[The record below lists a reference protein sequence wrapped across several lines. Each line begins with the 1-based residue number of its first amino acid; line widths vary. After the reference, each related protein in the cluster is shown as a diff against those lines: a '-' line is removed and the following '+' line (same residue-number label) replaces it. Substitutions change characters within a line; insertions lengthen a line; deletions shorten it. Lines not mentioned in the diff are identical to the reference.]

1 MINSFPLITAHS
13 GCMNKP
19 DKTLVS
25 AEAGLNLGADVVE
38 DDIRVTLDGILVL
51 AHDDI
56 IHTLDGT
63 GYSISRTNYRELRE
77 LDIQTKHGD
86 AAETIRL
93 ATLESFLQLIK
104 ASSKIANL
112 DLKVDECIKPV
123 SDLVLKYDML
133 DQVIISGCESD
144 RAMIVNQINPKLRK
158 LLNANIPLFL
168 TLDYVEAVEITCKD
182 ALAANC
188 MGINI
193 EYRLVKAE
201 LLETAKNKNL
211 PILVW
216 TVNDEVQME
225 RMAEMGVHSI
235 TSRNVQ
241 ALIDLKQKWINH
253 D

>member
-1 MINSFPLITAHS
+1 MIHSFPLITAHS

-19 DKTLVS
+19 DNTLAS
-25 AEAGLNLGADVVE
+25 AETGLNLGADVVE
-38 DDIRVTLDGILVL
+38 DDIRITSDGILVL
-51 AHDDI
+51 AHDDMI
-56 IHTLDGT
+56 YQPDGT
-63 GYSISRTNYRELRE
+63 GYSISQNTYSDLCE
-77 LDIQTKHGD
+77 LDFQTKHGG

-104 ASSKIANL
+104 TTSKIANL

-123 SDLVLKYDML
+123 SDLVQKYDML
-133 DQVIISGCESD
+133 DQVILSGCESD
-144 RAMIVNQINPKLRK
+144 RAMKANQINPKLRK
-158 LLNANIPLFL
+158 LLNVNIPLFL
-168 TLDYVEAVEITCKD
+168 TLDYMEAVEITCKD

-201 LLETAKNKNL
+201 LLEKAKNKNL